1 MLLGTF
7 PEAFSQVTISQVVN
21 FPNVQ
26 FPKQQLPKGY
36 VRSSKA
42 PQAAMGA
49 ERWGYDGKDRAMR
62 QEQSA
67 GGRALGLGHSW
78 EVTTWE
84 NTLGKL
90 PLGKNPLRTYLT
102 SLKLRQKYLYK
113 IIKSEI
119 IFCVAGK
126 RIEHTERM

>member
-1 MLLGTF
+1 MLLCTF
-7 PEAFSQVTISQVVN
+7 PKAFSQLTISQVVN
-21 FPNVQ
+21 FPNVK
-26 FPKQQLPKGY
+26 FPKRQLPKGY

-49 ERWGYDGKDRAMR
+49 ERYDGKDRALR

-67 GGRALGLGHSW
+67 GGQTLRLGNSW
-78 EVTTWE
+78 EVITWE

-90 PLGKNPLRTYLT
+90 PLGKNPLRKYLP
-102 SLKLRQKYLYK
+102 SLKLRRKYLYK

-126 RIEHTERM
+126 RIEHTEHM